1 MTNWDLRGKRA
12 LITGATKGIGKA
24 IAEEFLDLGAEVII
38 VARDKQALDELVRLW
53 QTEGKPVTGVAGD
66 VSNAADR
73 ERIKVVVEERWGAL
87 DVLVNNA
94 GTNVRKKFE
103 EYSEEEIRYVLD
115 VNFFS
120 AVELSRMCL
129 HYLRLGIRSSV
140 INIASVSGSVDTRS
154 GAPYGT
160 SKAALIHLSRVLAV
174 EWAEYGIRVNTVSP
188 SYTETPLTAAILSQ
202 PDRLQNIVDRTPL
215 RRVAQVEEVAGAVA
229 FFAMD
234 KASYITGQNIVIDG
248 GLLAKGL

>member
-38 VARDKQALDELVRLW
+38 VARDKLALDELVRLW

-154 GAPYGT
+154 GAPYAT
-160 SKAALIHLSRVLAV
+160 SKAALIQLSRVLAV

>member
-38 VARDKQALDELVRLW
+38 VARDKLALDELVRLW

-73 ERIKVVVEERWGAL
+73 ERIRAVVEERWGAL

>member
-66 VSNAADR
+66 VSKAADR
-73 ERIKVVVEERWGAL
+73 ERIRAVVEERWGAL

-94 GTNVRKKFE
+94 GTNVRKKIE

-120 AVELSRMCL
+120 AVELSRLCL

-160 SKAALIHLSRVLAV
+160 SKAALIQLSRVLAV

-202 PDRLQNIVDRTPL
+202 PDRLQNIIDRTPL
-215 RRVAQVEEVAGAVA
+215 RRVAQVEEVASAVA

-234 KASYITGQNIVIDG
+234 KASFITGQNIHIDG